1 MTKFVLKRIV
11 VLVPVVIGI
20 SFIIFAIMDLTP
32 GEPARLILGP
42 YASQSDV
49 ETFNQAMG
57 IEGNFWERYFEYMKG
72 VISGDFGISYRT
84 QNDVLAELTAR
95 IPCTLTLATGAA
107 AIMVLIGIPVGIVSA
122 IKQYSILDYCSMFM
136 ALLFTSIP
144 GFWLGIMLMLLFS
157 LQLGLLPATGVES
170 WQSYILPCITLAAA
184 FVASLI
190 RITRSSMLEVIRQ
203 DYIKTAYAKG
213 ASEKR
218 VVLRHVLRNA
228 MLPVVTVIGINF
240 AIMMGGAIVT
250 ESVFALPG
258 VGTLL
263 ITSVRMKDIPV
274 VMAVVMF
281 VAIVIGIINL
291 IVDLAY
297 AYIDPRIK
305 TKYSAHKRGK

>member
-1 MTKFVLKRIV
+1 MYLDISHRCGGNY
-11 VLVPVVIGI
+11 GI
-20 SFIIFAIMDLTP
+20 DRNTCWNCFCYKAILN
-32 GEPARLILGP
+32 I
-42 YASQSDV
+42 
-49 ETFNQAMG
+49 
-57 IEGNFWERYFEYMKG
+57 
-72 VISGDFGISYRT
+72 
-84 QNDVLAELTAR
+84 
-95 IPCTLTLATGAA
+95 
-107 AIMVLIGIPVGIVSA
+107 
-122 IKQYSILDYCSMFM
+122 
-136 ALLFTSIP
+136 
-144 GFWLGIMLMLLFS
+144 
-157 LQLGLLPATGVES
+157 GLLQHV
-170 WQSYILPCITLAAA
+170 Y
-184 FVASLI
+184 
-190 RITRSSMLEVIRQ
+190 
-203 DYIKTAYAKG
+203 G
-213 ASEKR
+213 ASFYIYTWILAGNYVDASFFPPAWIAAGYRSRK
-218 VVLRHVLRNA
+218 LAKLYVLRNA